1 MSTQGYS
8 VQFYSD
14 DTFLMES
21 MIRFL
26 KEGLQVNDTVI
37 IVATAH
43 HREMLHKSLT
53 PGQMAHEK
61 LLFFDAGEQLRK
73 FMIADWPSELRF
85 RHVVG
90 NMLGQARQ
98 HGPVRIFG
106 EMVAVLWAEGY
117 TRAALRLEDLWNKL
131 ATEQPFSL
139 MHAYPHSAFISKED
153 P

>member
-21 MIRFL
+21 MIRFV
-26 KEGLQVNDTVI
+26 KEGLQINDTVI

-98 HGPVRIFG
+98 QGPVRIFG
-106 EMVAVLWAEGY
+106 
-117 TRAALRLEDLWNKL
+117 
-131 ATEQPFSL
+131 
-139 MHAYPHSAFISKED
+139 
-153 P
+153 